1 MHFFLKLSKT
11 YQSNIIY
18 PWAMSL
24 PYLSVSVSHSC
35 LHRCPLTLCDPPR
48 SPHVVSGCACPA
60 QPVDNPTTSS
70 SPRDRL
76 TSFLLCLHSLPFSS
90 YLHWAPLPSSVREAP
105 SARPNPKPASTPPTP
120 LRLNLPDSFST
131 LTSPQQEAT
140 PAALR
145 HFLSEMLTL
154 HPNRILLH
162 AFFLFSCRDLCLL
175 CVLEKSCR
183 LAICFL
189 ALFPAPTVEAVFS
202 VTGCVWTLNLV
213 SHTQPWP
220 LFSPWPSPP
229 CEQVP
234 GINHTFSSPL
244 LESYHFIHNVL
255 WGGCHLYSRINKA
268 VCQLDLL
275 FKIKNMN
282 LLQWV

>member
-18 PWAMSL
+18 PCLTWACQSPTVACIDAL
-24 PYLSVSVSHSC
+24 WLSVTLPAHLMWFQAVHAQPSRWITPLPHPPLGTDSHPSSSVC
-35 LHRCPLTLCDPPR
+35 TLYH
-48 SPHVVSGCACPA
+48 SPHIFTELHFPPQLEKHHLLGQIPN
-60 QPVDNPTTSS
+60 QPP
-70 SPRDRL
+70 P
-76 TSFLLCLHSLPFSS
+76 
-90 YLHWAPLPSSVREAP
+90 
-105 SARPNPKPASTPPTP
+105 PPTS
-120 LRLNLPDSFST
+120 LCLNLPDSFST